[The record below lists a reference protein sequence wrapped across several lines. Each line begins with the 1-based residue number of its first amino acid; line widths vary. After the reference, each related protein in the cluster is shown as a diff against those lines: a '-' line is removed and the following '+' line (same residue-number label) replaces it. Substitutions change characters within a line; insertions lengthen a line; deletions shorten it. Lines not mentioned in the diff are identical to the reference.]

1 MASLGTVIHMTLVED
16 PFAIVRPNATKTA
29 KAKPSAR
36 HTTDP
41 SSPASTAG
49 DVMTVTG
56 SPSTLVVEPPATE
69 PAPVAPVNDKTRL
82 MTPAQRRVFD
92 ELLAIGATRPNAVPD
107 LANRLRTMI
116 HEGTRDT
123 LERWTEPTLWLSKS
137 QLFTVLR
144 CEGQAEADV
153 HRARRSGLH
162 PATATGIV
170 VHRAVQ
176 IAHTHPGR
184 TVADYVEA
192 AVTGALEETNF
203 FSYWH
208 AASLAAQSDLQSSAV
223 SQVAGFLDCWPT
235 LEKNWTPRFEESIQ
249 AKVGSLVL
257 AARPDLVLGRPRP
270 ERQTMLLVD
279 LKTTNIADY
288 HEPEAMFY
296 ALVSTLRHG
305 VAPWRSTVYSL
316 SSGEWTN
323 PDVTVEQLE
332 HAAQRVIDGVNSLV
346 EVLTDSR
353 EPKLVA
359 GIHCNW
365 CPLKATCPT
374 QAAYAAETAT
384 VTIDIDTK

>member
-1 MASLGTVIHMTLVED
+1 MTLVDD
-16 PFAIVRPNATKTA
+16 PFAIVRPNGK
-29 KAKPSAR
+29 KA
-36 HTTDP
+36 
-41 SSPASTAG
+41 PASPVPAAPT
-49 DVMTVTG
+49 
-56 SPSTLVVEPPATE
+56 PATRTE
-69 PAPVAPVNDKTRL
+69 TASPEAALETPAVKARDAATATPQ

-92 ELLAIGATRPNAVPD
+92 ELLAIGAPRPSAVPD
-107 LANRLRTMI
+107 LANRLRARI
-116 HEGTRDT
+116 VEGTKEA
-123 LERWTEPTLWLSKS
+123 LERWTEPTMWLSKS
-137 QLFTVLR
+137 QLFTALR

-153 HRARRSGLH
+153 HKGRRSGLH

-184 TVADYVEA
+184 AVADYVEA
-192 AVTGALEETNF
+192 AVTGALEEDNF
-203 FSYWH
+203 SVYWNK
-208 AASLAAQSDLQSSAV
+208 ASMAVQSDLHSSAV

-235 LEKNWTPRFEESIQ
+235 LDKAWTPRFEESIQ
-249 AKVGSLVL
+249 AKLGSLIL

-270 ERQTMLLVD
+270 ERQSMLLVD
-279 LKTTNIADY
+279 LKTTNIAEY

-332 HAAQRVIDGVNSLV
+332 LAADRVITGVNSLV
-346 EVLTDSR
+346 DVLTDAR
-353 EPKLVA
+353 EANLVA

-365 CPLKATCPT
+365 CPLKATCPA
-374 QAAYAAETAT
+374 QAAYAAEQSGGESVNVALES
-384 VTIDIDTK
+384 